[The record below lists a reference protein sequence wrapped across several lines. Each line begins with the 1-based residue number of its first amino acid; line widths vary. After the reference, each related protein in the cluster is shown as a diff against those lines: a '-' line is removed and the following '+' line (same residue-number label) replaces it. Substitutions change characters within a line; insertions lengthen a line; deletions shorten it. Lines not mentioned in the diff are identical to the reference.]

1 MEVKMYFN
9 NDYIMRQLENMTRAL
24 ANILFDRDIP
34 AVELIDVYGNLTS
47 SGILYHRLRHQV
59 AEGKICQA
67 EDLLFDEIRRNPLPA
82 HLSAAVEFYNDLSRL
97 TDSDLE
103 RGGFSRMEIS
113 EGIKDVMK
121 LYEI

>member
-1 MEVKMYFN
+1 MYFN

-34 AVELIDVYGNLTS
+34 AVELFDEYGNLTS
-47 SGILYHRLRHQV
+47 SGILYHRLRHLM

-67 EDLLFDEIRRNPLPA
+67 EDLLFDEMRKNPLPA

-97 TDSDLE
+97 SDAELE
-103 RGGFSRMEIS
+103 RGGFSRTEIS
-113 EGIKDVMK
+113 EGIEDAMR
-121 LYEI
+121 LYEL